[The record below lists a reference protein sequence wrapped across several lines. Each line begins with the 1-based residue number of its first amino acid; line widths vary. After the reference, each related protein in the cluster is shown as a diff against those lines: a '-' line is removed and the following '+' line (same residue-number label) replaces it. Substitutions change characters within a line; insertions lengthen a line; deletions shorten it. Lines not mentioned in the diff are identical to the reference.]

1 MSALLSVTIQVKDPD
16 RLKEYIA
23 QVPATMAP
31 FDAKMLS
38 RGKLGKTLNGTLTH
52 QIEAVFE
59 FPSEDA
65 LNNWYNSDAYQA
77 LIPLRNEVCTM
88 TLAVLTPF

>member
-1 MSALLSVTIQVKDPD
+1 MSTYLSAIITVKNPEK
-16 RLKEYIA
+16 LKEYIS

-31 FDAKMLS
+31 FGAKLVC
-38 RGKLGKTLNGTLTH
+38 RGKVQSVLAGEAKH

-65 LNNWYNSDAYQA
+65 LHGWYNSDAYQA

-88 TLAVLTPF
+88 TLAVLAPF